1 MSGGGIGKNG
11 PVALT
16 FHALLTGFIMAPL
29 IVVMLVSLS
38 DKEYVSMPFDG
49 ASFRWYRE
57 ILAAP
62 ELIRA
67 FWLSVWLGLASAT
80 LASLVA
86 VPAALAIARHR
97 FVGRDGLMAFLMSP
111 LMIPHVV
118 LGVAF
123 LRFFSIMEWTGSFV
137 ALALVH
143 ALTVVPYSLRLTL
156 AAVIGLERDAE
167 SAARSLGASR
177 FVAFRRILL
186 PLILPGVAAGWIL
199 AFIQSFDE
207 VTMTIFV
214 ATPGTMT
221 LPVALYNRI
230 SQLTDPVT
238 TSVSTILIIGT
249 MGFMFALDRIVGLDK
264 VLIGK
269 K

>member
-1 MSGGGIGKNG
+1 
-11 PVALT
+11 
-16 FHALLTGFIMAPL
+16 
-29 IVVMLVSLS
+29 
-38 DKEYVSMPFDG
+38 
-49 ASFRWYRE
+49 
-57 ILAAP
+57 
-62 ELIRA
+62 
-67 FWLSVWLGLASAT
+67 
-80 LASLVA
+80 
-86 VPAALAIARHR
+86 
-97 FVGRDGLMAFLMSP
+97 MSP

>member
-1 MSGGGIGKNG
+1 MSGRDIAKNG
-11 PVALT
+11 PLALV
-16 FHALLTGFIMAPL
+16 FHALLTVFILAPL
-29 IVVMLVSLS
+29 VVVMLVSLS
-38 DKEYVSMPFDG
+38 DKEYLSMPFDG
-49 ASFRWYRE
+49 VSLRWYRE
-57 ILAAP
+57 VLAAP
-62 ELIRA
+62 ELISA
-67 FWLSVWLGLASAT
+67 FWLSIWLGLASAT
-80 LASLVA
+80 LATIVA

-97 FVGRDGLMAFLMSP
+97 FFGRDGLMAFLMSP

-137 ALALVH
+137 ALVLVH
-143 ALTVVPYSLRLTL
+143 AITVVPYSLRLTL

-167 SAARSLGASR
+167 TAARSLGASR
-177 FVAFRRILL
+177 AVAFRRILL
-186 PLILPGVAAGWIL
+186 PLILPGVAAGWVL

-214 ATPGTMT
+214 ATPGTTT

-238 TSVSTILIIGT
+238 TSVSTILILGT
-249 MGFMFALDRIVGLDK
+249 MAFMFILDRMVGLDR

>member
-1 MSGGGIGKNG
+1 MSSREIGRNG
-11 PVALT
+11 PAALT
-16 FHALLTGFIMAPL
+16 FHALLTAFILAPL
-29 IVVMLVSLS
+29 VVVMLVSFS
-38 DKEYVSMPFDG
+38 DKEYLSMPFAG
-49 ASFRWYRE
+49 ASLRWYWE

-62 ELIRA
+62 ELISA

-80 LASLVA
+80 LASAVA

-97 FVGRDGLMAFLMSP
+97 FIGRDGLMAFLMSP
-111 LMIPHVV
+111 LVIPHVV

-137 ALALVH
+137 SLALVH
-143 ALTVVPYSLRLTL
+143 AIIVVPYSLRLTL

-167 SAARSLGASR
+167 SAARSLGASH

-214 ATPGTMT
+214 ATPGTTT
-221 LPVALYNRI
+221 LPVAMYNRI
-230 SQLTDPVT
+230 SQSTDPVT
-238 TSVSTILIIGT
+238 TSVSTILIVGT
-249 MGFMFALDRIVGLDK
+249 MVFMFALDRIVGLDR

>member
-1 MSGGGIGKNG
+1 MSSSDIGRNG
-11 PVALT
+11 PVALV
-16 FHALLTGFIMAPL
+16 FHGLLTAFIVAPL
-29 IVVMLVSLS
+29 VVVMLVSLS
-38 DKEYVSMPFDG
+38 DKEFISMPVNG
-49 ASFRWYRE
+49 LSLRWYRE

-62 ELIRA
+62 ELISA
-67 FWLSVWLGLASAT
+67 FWLSIWLGLASAT
-80 LASLVA
+80 IALIVS
-86 VPAALAIARHR
+86 VPAAIAIARHR
-97 FVGRDGLMAFLMSP
+97 FFGRDGLMAFLMSP
-111 LMIPHVV
+111 LMVPHVV

-123 LRFFSIMEWTGSFV
+123 LRFFSIMDWTGSFV

-143 ALTVVPYSLRLTL
+143 AITVVPYCLRLTL
-156 AAVIGLERDAE
+156 AAVIGLDRDAE

-186 PLILPGVAAGWIL
+186 PLILPGVMAGWLL

-214 ATPGTMT
+214 ATPGTTT

-230 SQLTDPVT
+230 SELTDPVT
-238 TSVSTILIIGT
+238 TSVSSILIIGT
-249 MGFMFALDRIVGLDK
+249 MAIMLILDRIVGIDK
-264 VLIGK
+264 VLVGK

>member
-1 MSGGGIGKNG
+1 
-11 PVALT
+11 
-16 FHALLTGFIMAPL
+16 
-29 IVVMLVSLS
+29 MLVSFS
-38 DKEYVSMPFDG
+38 AKEYIAMPFDG
-49 ASFRWYRE
+49 ASLRWYRE
-57 ILAAP
+57 ILQAP
-62 ELIRA
+62 ELISA
-67 FWLSVWLGLASAT
+67 FWLSVWLGLAAAT
-80 LASLVA
+80 IATLVA

-97 FVGRDGLMAFLMSP
+97 FLGRDALMAFLMSP

-137 ALALVH
+137 ALTLVH
-143 ALTVVPYSLRLTL
+143 AITVVPYSLRLTL

-167 SAARSLGASR
+167 AAARSLGASR

-186 PLILPGVAAGWIL
+186 PLIVPGVAAGWIL

-230 SQLTDPVT
+230 SQMTDPVT
-238 TSVSTILIIGT
+238 TSVSTVLIVGT
-249 MGFMFALDRIVGLDK
+249 MGFMLLLDRIVGLDK